1 MWQSALTVVLTMVL
15 FTTTVRAQNIQLP
28 AAIYD
33 NAAGEWAVEVL
44 SSCRSPTYGKVEFQ
58 NTTAHV
64 QWDDEDVPDMQIS
77 GQPTDAPLSLAAV
90 AEFMTKDGQEY
101 SYKTCELQENYLATP
116 QRPATVA
123 QMTSTYMTMYTGVL
137 SPFAVAANCA
147 ASADRTVMIQ
157 ALGTPFKAGDK
168 GQWRLQEALQFIE
181 IIVETRNLAGT
192 CARIRS
198 TDAADTT
205 LNRKRRSR
213 KHRSGRGFNS
223 AGAVSQAD
231 EALMENGVLTIR
243 FVRRSGAT
251 PSWAT
256 RYYTPIV
263 FATIV
268 IVYRVVHSFVSTKAA
283 KTPL

>member
-1 MWQSALTVVLTMVL
+1 
-15 FTTTVRAQNIQLP
+15 
-28 AAIYD
+28 
-33 NAAGEWAVEVL
+33 
-44 SSCRSPTYGKVEFQ
+44 
-58 NTTAHV
+58 
-64 QWDDEDVPDMQIS
+64 
-77 GQPTDAPLSLAAV
+77 
-90 AEFMTKDGQEY
+90 MTKDGQEY
-101 SYKTCELQENYLATP
+101 SYKTCELQENYLATA

-137 SPFAVAANCA
+137 SPSAVAANCA

-223 AGAVSQAD
+223 AAVAQRRRGRRATTRRLCLRRLSLCTAWCTHLCRQRRRKLRCSTMK
-231 EALMENGVLTIR
+231 EGQKLETTQRSNLMT
-243 FVRRSGAT
+243 
-251 PSWAT
+251 
-256 RYYTPIV
+256 
-263 FATIV
+263 
-268 IVYRVVHSFVSTKAA
+268 YRASSAANKA
-283 KTPL
+283 K